1 MFAGTVGGVVAASCF
16 NIDCSYGNCECEPP
30 YGPTTGTTSATTGT
44 TAANTTANGGT
55 TGTGTGMTTG
65 TTTGGTG
72 GDAGPI
78 PAMCAPKP
86 PANGMAVTLPMVV
99 DQFFTPSGWMGD
111 AFPHP
116 PQMADD
122 AGHPATPALDA
133 ALQMFPSPYST
144 DQDACTA
151 DIGGRSNANAKGRCY
166 KLVFQPHPRNVGYGW
181 VGIFW
186 QNKMNNWGNL
196 GGGLQVPAGAKSVS
210 FWSRGKNGKEKVN
223 FFTGEGSELDPCA
236 DFTSPQT
243 LTLPVVGVQTLSTTW
258 THYTIDLCNG
268 NPNNCTAAN
277 GALDYVTPS
286 PLPGQTGYG
295 NAMNFYG
302 GVIGA
307 FGFAVGDAL
316 LSTLGAAGG
325 GTPTISDGGPDFDG
339 GTCTGMMDPTGCRYA
354 TVVFYIDDIQW
365 VTTAAM

>member
-1 MFAGTVGGVVAASCF
+1 
-16 NIDCSYGNCECEPP
+16 
-30 YGPTTGTTSATTGT
+30 
-44 TAANTTANGGT
+44 
-55 TGTGTGMTTG
+55 
-65 TTTGGTG
+65 
-72 GDAGPI
+72 
-78 PAMCAPKP
+78 
-86 PANGMAVTLPMVV
+86 MAVTLPMVV

-133 ALQMFPSPYST
+133 ALQMFPAPYST

-210 FWSRGKNGKEKVN
+210 FWARGKNGKEKVN
-223 FFTGEGSELDPCA
+223 FFTGEGSMLDPCA

-243 LTLPVVGVQTLSTTW
+243 LTSPAVGVQTLNTTW

-268 NPNNCTAAN
+268 DPNCSVAK
-277 GALDYVTPS
+277 GALDYVNPS

-316 LSTLGAAGG
+316 LSTLGA
-325 GTPTISDGGPDFDG
+325 TPVISDGGPDFDG
-339 GTCTGMMDPTGCRYA
+339 AACTGMMDPTGCRYA
-354 TVVFYIDDIQW
+354 TVVFYIDDIEW
-365 VTTAAM
+365 LTTPAM